1 MQKTVGLVPCQYR
14 WTKALDLSRDEP
26 TIRHE
31 IEKDGHI
38 GVVFA
43 KHPPMP
49 VQCTDG
55 LGLDGTTMLELGVI
69 ERLKINEIIL
79 GLLYLKWDGMKG
91 YVEVY
96 IKE

>member
-1 MQKTVGLVPCQYR
+1 
-14 WTKALDLSRDEP
+14 
-26 TIRHE
+26 
-31 IEKDGHI
+31 
-38 GVVFA
+38 
-43 KHPPMP
+43 
-49 VQCTDG
+49 
-55 LGLDGTTMLELGVI
+55 MLELGVI